1 MQNTASFIVLIV
13 AIIVMVVVCIVM
25 HVNHRRRIASLQ
37 KNIDDCKQELKA
49 TKESAQKTKSDTD
62 RIIKEYFALS
72 QSGLRIIKHKKQK
85 EIYNITYDAIRKFI
99 HTDSIGIGI
108 LNGLYNSLDFSFFNI
123 ESETIPFARYNL
135 DVCNNINIYCFR
147 TGKTVLLNDYQKE
160 VAYYLDTEKYKV
172 SKNVTGSALYIPLYD
187 DDIIFGVLS
196 IFNNEPYY
204 FTERRTNIV
213 RSIVA
218 YLETAIVNFS
228 TARTSERQNKQ
239 YIAHRLELEH
249 TLSELRKSQSEL
261 MKMSTALRNT
271 DNAVMLLDGSGNII
285 WFNNSFA
292 KVYGFTVEEYT
303 AKSSNYEDALRQ
315 KDSVEFFR
323 FVYDNAKSVSFTLPH
338 IKKNGD
344 EVWVQTTLT
353 PTLDDKGTILQVVA
367 VDTDITTLKKAELE
381 IVKQRNEIELKNKD
395 VTKSIEY
402 ASTIQQALMTSQAYL
417 RQRFKKSFL
426 INLPKDIVSGDF
438 FWMGEKF
445 GRKYMAL
452 CDCEGHGVPGAFVS
466 MMGKVFLDEI
476 LQECRIEDPPST
488 ILMNLNDKLQE
499 AVSSLSSK
507 VGGID
512 GMDMSFCIINSR
524 NTTVQYAGA
533 YRPLYLVRNG
543 ELSTINPDKVSIGG
557 ISPAEHFQFEDH
569 WQQLED
575 GDLLLVCSDGY
586 ADQFG
591 SEFGKKL
598 GRRNFANLII
608 EASKM
613 DNTDDMAKFL
623 YNKHIAWRGNLEQ
636 VDDISIVG
644 IVISHNDEEE
654 EEDDDEEDYK
664 L

>member
-1 MQNTASFIVLIV
+1 MQNTIVTIAAIAVLIT
-13 AIIVMVVVCIVM
+13 VCIVM
-25 HVNHRRRIASLQ
+25 YIRNKRRTEALW
-37 KNIDDCKQELKA
+37 KTIDECKKETKSAQEA
-49 TKESAQKTKSDTD
+49 AVQTKENCEQVV
-62 RIIKEYFALS
+62 KEYNALN
-72 QSGLRIIKHKKQK
+72 QSGLHIIKHKKQK
-85 EIYNITYDAIRKFI
+85 EIYNTTYEAIRKFI

-135 DVCNNINIYCFR
+135 DICNNINIYCFT
-147 TGKTVLLNDYQKE
+147 TGKIVLLNDYQKE
-160 VAYYLDTEKYKV
+160 VSNYLDTEKYKV
-172 SKNVTGSALYIPLYD
+172 SKTITGSALYIPLYD

-196 IFNNEPYY
+196 IFNNEPHY
-204 FTERRTNIV
+204 FNEYRTNIV
-213 RSIVA
+213 RSIVS

-228 TARTSERQNKQ
+228 TARTSDRQNKQ

-261 MKMSTALRNT
+261 LKISTALRNT
-271 DNAVMLLDGSGNII
+271 DNAVMLLDGNGDITWI
-285 WFNNSFA
+285 NNSFT
-292 KVYGFTVEEYT
+292 KVYGFTLEEYT
-303 AKSSNYEDALRQ
+303 HISTHYEDALRQ
-315 KDSVEFFR
+315 KDAIEFYK
-323 FVYDNAKSVSFTLPH
+323 FVYDNAKSVTFTLPH
-338 IKKNGD
+338 ITKSGD
-344 EVWVQTTLT
+344 EVWVQTTLS
-353 PTLDDKGTILQVVA
+353 PTLDEQGNILQVVA
-367 VDTDITTLKKAELE
+367 VDTDITSLKKAELE

-402 ASTIQQALMTSQAYL
+402 ASTIQQALMTGQGYL

-438 FWMGEKF
+438 FWMGDKF

-476 LQECRIEDPPST
+476 LQGCRIEDPPST

-499 AVSSLSSK
+499 AVNSLSSK

-524 NTTVQYAGA
+524 NTQVQYAGA
-533 YRPLYLVRNG
+533 YRPLYIVRKG
-543 ELSTINPDKVSIGG
+543 ELTTIMPDKVSIGG
-557 ISPAEHFQFEDH
+557 ISPDENFQFEDH
-569 WQQLED
+569 WLQLED
-575 GDLLLVCSDGY
+575 GDFLLVCSDGY

-598 GRRNFANLII
+598 GRRNFSNLII

-613 DNTDDMAKFL
+613 ESADDMAKFL
-623 YNKHIAWRGNLEQ
+623 YDKHIEWRGNLEQ

-644 IVISHNDEEE
+644 IAITQGDDED
-654 EEDDDEEDYK
+654 EEDDE
-664 L
+664 

>member
-1 MQNTASFIVLIV
+1 MLYTILSISAVAVVAIVCVVMYVSYKRRIKALKQTINDYEQKLQQEQETAKKEKAHTQNIV
-13 AIIVMVVVCIVM
+13 A
-25 HVNHRRRIASLQ
+25 
-37 KNIDDCKQELKA
+37 
-49 TKESAQKTKSDTD
+49 
-62 RIIKEYFALS
+62 EYNALN
-72 QSGLRIIKHKKQK
+72 QSGLNIIKHKKQK
-85 EIYNITYDAIRKFI
+85 EIYNTTYEAIRKFI

-123 ESETIPFARYNL
+123 ETETIPFARYNL
-135 DVCNNINIYCFR
+135 DICNNVNIYCFK
-147 TGKTVLLNDYQKE
+147 TGKTVLINDYQKE
-160 VAYYLDTEKYKV
+160 VSYYIDTDKYKV
-172 SKNVTGSALYIPLYD
+172 CKNVSGSVLYIPLYD

-204 FTERRTNIV
+204 FNEYRTNIV
-213 RSIVA
+213 RNIVS

-249 TLSELRKSQSEL
+249 TLNELRKSQSEL
-261 MKMSTALRNT
+261 LKISTALRNT
-271 DNAVMLLDGSGNII
+271 DNAVMLLDNKGNIT
-285 WFNNSFA
+285 WFNNSFT
-292 KVYGFTVEEYT
+292 KVYGYTVEEYT
-303 AKSSNYEDALRQ
+303 AQSAHYETALRQ
-315 KDSVEFFR
+315 KDAIEFFR
-323 FVYDNAKSVSFTLPH
+323 FVYDNAKSVTFTLPH
-338 IKKNGD
+338 LTKGGD
-344 EVWVQTTLT
+344 EVWVQTTLS
-353 PTLDDKGTILQVVA
+353 PTLDDKGKILQVA
-367 VDTDITTLKKAELE
+367 SIDTDITTLKKAELE

-402 ASTIQQALMTSQAYL
+402 ASTIQQALMTGQGYL

-476 LQECRIEDPPST
+476 LQGCRIEDPPST

-524 NTTVQYAGA
+524 NTQLQYAGA
-533 YRPLYLVRNG
+533 YRPLYIVRKG
-543 ELSTINPDKVSIGG
+543 ELTTIMPDKVSIGS
-557 ISPAEHFQFEDH
+557 ITAEENFQFEDH
-569 WQQLED
+569 WLQLED
-575 GDLLLVCSDGY
+575 GDFILVCSDGY

-598 GRRNFANLII
+598 GRRNFSNLII
-608 EASKM
+608 DASKL
-613 DNTDDMAKFL
+613 DNADEMAKFL
-623 YNKHIAWRGNLEQ
+623 YDKHIEWRGNLEQ

-644 IVISHNDEEE
+644 ITISHGD
-654 EEDDDEEDYK
+654 EDDDDDEP
-664 L
+664 

>member
-1 MQNTASFIVLIV
+1 MLNTIVSIAALAAVIAVCV
-13 AIIVMVVVCIVM
+13 AVHIRYK
-25 HVNHRRRIASLQ
+25 RRSEACERA
-37 KNIDDCKQELKA
+37 IDTCKQETKKAQDDAKKALDDA
-49 TKESAQKTKSDTD
+49 TKMRADTEAM
-62 RIIKEYFALS
+62 IQEYHSLT

-85 EIYNITYDAIRKFI
+85 DIYNITYEAIRKFI

-108 LNGLYNSLDFSFFNI
+108 LNGLFNSLDFSFFNM

-135 DVCNNINIYCFR
+135 DICNNINIYCFAH
-147 TGKTVLLNDYQKE
+147 GKMVLINDYQKE
-160 VAYYLDTEKYKV
+160 VSQYIDTEKYKV
-172 SKNVTGSALYIPLYD
+172 SKSVTGSALYIPLYD

-204 FTERRTNIV
+204 FNERRIEIV
-213 RSIVA
+213 RSIVS

-249 TLSELRKSQSEL
+249 TLNELRKSQSEL
-261 MKMSTALRNT
+261 LKISTALRNT
-271 DNAVMLLDGSGNII
+271 DNAVMLLDGSGNITWI
-285 WFNNSFA
+285 NNSFT
-292 KVYGFTVEEYT
+292 KVYGYTLEEFTHQ
-303 AKSSNYEDALRQ
+303 SSYYEQALRQ
-315 KDSVEFFR
+315 KDSIEFYK
-323 FVYDNAKSVSFTLPH
+323 FVYDNAKSVTFTLPH
-338 IKKNGD
+338 ITKSGD
-344 EVWVQTTLT
+344 EVWVQTTLS
-353 PTLDDKGTILQVVA
+353 PTFDDKGKILQVVA
-367 VDTDITTLKKAELE
+367 VDTDITSLKKAELE

-402 ASTIQQALMTSQAYL
+402 ASTIQQALMTGQGYL

-438 FWMGEKF
+438 FWMGDKF

-476 LQECRIEDPPST
+476 LQGCRVEDPPST

-524 NTTVQYAGA
+524 NTQVQYAGA
-533 YRPLYLVRNG
+533 YRPLYLVRKG
-543 ELSTINPDKVSIGG
+543 ELTTIMPDKISIGG
-557 ISPAEHFQFEDH
+557 ISPDENFQFEDH
-569 WQQLED
+569 WLQLEE
-575 GDLLLVCSDGY
+575 GDFLLVCSDGY

-598 GRRNFANLII
+598 GRRNFSNLII

-613 DNTDDMAKFL
+613 DNADDMAKFL
-623 YNKHIAWRGNLEQ
+623 YDKHIEWRGTLEQ

-644 IVISHNDEEE
+644 IVITQGDE
-654 EEDDDEEDYK
+654 DDEEA
-664 L
+664 

>member
-1 MQNTASFIVLIV
+1 MLNTIVTIA
-13 AIIVMVVVCIVM
+13 AIAVLMTVCIVM
-25 HVNHRRRIASLQ
+25 YIRNKRRTEALWRT
-37 KNIDDCKQELKA
+37 IDECKKETKAAQEA
-49 TKESAQKTKSDTD
+49 VIQTKENCEQVV
-62 RIIKEYFALS
+62 KEYNALN
-72 QSGLRIIKHKKQK
+72 QSGLHIIKHKKQK
-85 EIYNITYDAIRKFI
+85 EIYNTTYEAIRKFI

-135 DVCNNINIYCFR
+135 DICNNINIYCFT
-147 TGKTVLLNDYQKE
+147 TGKIVLLNDYQKE
-160 VAYYLDTEKYKV
+160 VSNYIDTEKYKV
-172 SKNVTGSALYIPLYD
+172 SKTITGSALYIPLYD

-196 IFNNEPYY
+196 IFNNEPHY
-204 FTERRTNIV
+204 FNEYRTNIV
-213 RSIVA
+213 RSIVS

-249 TLSELRKSQSEL
+249 TLNELRKSQSEL
-261 MKMSTALRNT
+261 LKISTALRNT
-271 DNAVMLLDGSGNII
+271 DNAVMLLDGNGDITWI
-285 WFNNSFA
+285 NNSFT
-292 KVYGFTVEEYT
+292 KVYGFTLEEYT
-303 AKSSNYEDALRQ
+303 HISTQYEDALRQ
-315 KDSVEFFR
+315 KDSIEFYK
-323 FVYDNAKSVSFTLPH
+323 FVYDNAKSVTFTLPH
-338 IKKNGD
+338 ITKSGD
-344 EVWVQTTLT
+344 EVWVQTTLS
-353 PTLDDKGTILQVVA
+353 PTLDEQGNILQVVA
-367 VDTDITTLKKAELE
+367 VDTDITSLKKAELE

-402 ASTIQQALMTSQAYL
+402 ASTIQQALMTGQGYL

-438 FWMGEKF
+438 FWMGDKF

-476 LQECRIEDPPST
+476 LQGCRIEDPPST

-499 AVSSLSSK
+499 AVNSLSSK

-524 NTTVQYAGA
+524 NTQVQYAGA
-533 YRPLYLVRNG
+533 YRPLYIVRKG
-543 ELSTINPDKVSIGG
+543 ELTTIMPDKVSIGG
-557 ISPAEHFQFEDH
+557 ISPEENFQFEDH
-569 WQQLED
+569 WLQLED
-575 GDLLLVCSDGY
+575 GDFLLVCSDGY

-598 GRRNFANLII
+598 GRRNFSNLII
-608 EASKM
+608 EASKKE
-613 DNTDDMAKFL
+613 NADDMAKFL
-623 YNKHIAWRGNLEQ
+623 YDKHIEWRGNLEQ

-644 IVISHNDEEE
+644 ITITQGDDED
-654 EEDDDEEDYK
+654 EEDDDE
-664 L
+664 

>member
-1 MQNTASFIVLIV
+1 MQNTIVTITAIAVLIT
-13 AIIVMVVVCIVM
+13 VCIVM
-25 HVNHRRRIASLQ
+25 YIRNKRRTEALW
-37 KNIDDCKQELKA
+37 KTIDECKKE
-49 TKESAQKTKSDTD
+49 TKSAQEAAVQTKKNCEQVV
-62 RIIKEYFALS
+62 KEYNALN
-72 QSGLRIIKHKKQK
+72 QSGLHIIKHKKQK
-85 EIYNITYDAIRKFI
+85 EIYNTTYEAIRKFI

-135 DVCNNINIYCFR
+135 DICNNINIYCFT
-147 TGKTVLLNDYQKE
+147 TGKIVLLNDYQKE
-160 VAYYLDTEKYKV
+160 VSNYLDTEKYKV
-172 SKNVTGSALYIPLYD
+172 SKTITGSALYIPLYD

-196 IFNNEPYY
+196 IFNNEPHY
-204 FTERRTNIV
+204 FNEYRTNIV
-213 RSIVA
+213 RSIVS

-228 TARTSERQNKQ
+228 TARTSDRQNKQ

-261 MKMSTALRNT
+261 LKISTALRNT
-271 DNAVMLLDGSGNII
+271 DNAVMLLDGNGDITWI
-285 WFNNSFA
+285 NNSFT
-292 KVYGFTVEEYT
+292 KVYGFTLEEYT
-303 AKSSNYEDALRQ
+303 HISTHYEDALRQ
-315 KDSVEFFR
+315 KDAIEFYK
-323 FVYDNAKSVSFTLPH
+323 FVYDNAKSVTFTLPH
-338 IKKNGD
+338 ITKSGD
-344 EVWVQTTLT
+344 EVWVQTTLS
-353 PTLDDKGTILQVVA
+353 PTLDEQGNILQVVA
-367 VDTDITTLKKAELE
+367 VDTDITSLKKAELE

-402 ASTIQQALMTSQAYL
+402 ASTIQQALMTGQGYL

-438 FWMGEKF
+438 FWMGDKF

-476 LQECRIEDPPST
+476 LQGCRIEDPPST

-499 AVSSLSSK
+499 AVNSLSSK

-524 NTTVQYAGA
+524 NTQVQYAGA
-533 YRPLYLVRNG
+533 YRPLYIVRKG
-543 ELSTINPDKVSIGG
+543 ELTTIMPDKVSIGG
-557 ISPAEHFQFEDH
+557 ISPDENFQFEDH
-569 WQQLED
+569 WLQLED
-575 GDLLLVCSDGY
+575 GDFLLVCSDGY

-598 GRRNFANLII
+598 GRRNFSNLII

-613 DNTDDMAKFL
+613 DNADEMAKFL
-623 YNKHIAWRGNLEQ
+623 YDKHIEWRGTLEQ

-644 IVISHNDEEE
+644 IAITQGDDED
-654 EEDDDEEDYK
+654 EEDDE
-664 L
+664 

>member
-1 MQNTASFIVLIV
+1 MLNTIVSIAALAAVIAVCV
-13 AIIVMVVVCIVM
+13 AVHIRYK
-25 HVNHRRRIASLQ
+25 RRSEACERA
-37 KNIDDCKQELKA
+37 IDTCKQETKKAQIDAKKALDDA
-49 TKESAQKTKSDTD
+49 TKMKADTEAM
-62 RIIKEYFALS
+62 IQEYHALT

-85 EIYNITYDAIRKFI
+85 EIYNITYEAIRKFI

-108 LNGLYNSLDFSFFNI
+108 LNGLFNSLDFSFFNM

-135 DVCNNINIYCFR
+135 DICNNINIYCFAH
-147 TGKTVLLNDYQKE
+147 GKMVLINDYQKE
-160 VAYYLDTEKYKV
+160 VSQYIDTEKYKV
-172 SKNVTGSALYIPLYD
+172 SKSVTGSALYSPIYD

-204 FTERRTNIV
+204 FNERRIEIV
-213 RSIVA
+213 RSIVS

-249 TLSELRKSQSEL
+249 TLNELRKSQSEL
-261 MKMSTALRNT
+261 LKISTALRNT
-271 DNAVMLLDGSGNII
+271 DNAVMLLDGSGNITWI
-285 WFNNSFA
+285 NNSFT
-292 KVYGFTVEEYT
+292 KVYGYTLEEFTHQ
-303 AKSSNYEDALRQ
+303 SSYYEQALRQ
-315 KDSVEFFR
+315 KDSIEFYK
-323 FVYDNAKSVSFTLPH
+323 FVYDNAKSVTFTLPH
-338 IKKNGD
+338 ITKSGD
-344 EVWVQTTLT
+344 EVWVQTTLS
-353 PTLDDKGTILQVVA
+353 PTFDDKGKILQVVA
-367 VDTDITTLKKAELE
+367 VDTDITSLKKAELE

-402 ASTIQQALMTSQAYL
+402 ASTIQQALMTGQGYL

-438 FWMGEKF
+438 FWMGDKF

-476 LQECRIEDPPST
+476 LQGCRVEDPPST

-524 NTTVQYAGA
+524 NTQVQYAGA
-533 YRPLYLVRNG
+533 YRPLYLVRKG
-543 ELSTINPDKVSIGG
+543 ELTTIMPDKISIGG
-557 ISPAEHFQFEDH
+557 ISPDENFQFEDH
-569 WQQLED
+569 WLQLEE
-575 GDLLLVCSDGY
+575 GDFLLVCSDGY

-598 GRRNFANLII
+598 GRRNFSNLII

-613 DNTDDMAKFL
+613 DNADDMAKFL
-623 YNKHIAWRGNLEQ
+623 YDKHIEWRGTLEQ

-644 IVISHNDEEE
+644 IVITQGE
-654 EEDDDEEDYK
+654 DEEDEA
-664 L
+664 

>member
-1 MQNTASFIVLIV
+1 MLNTIVSIAALAAVIAVCV
-13 AIIVMVVVCIVM
+13 AVHIRYK
-25 HVNHRRRIASLQ
+25 RRSEACERA
-37 KNIDDCKQELKA
+37 IDTCKQETKKAQTDAKKALDDA
-49 TKESAQKTKSDTD
+49 TKMKADTEAM
-62 RIIKEYFALS
+62 IQEYHSLT

-85 EIYNITYDAIRKFI
+85 DIYNITYEAIRKFI

-108 LNGLYNSLDFSFFNI
+108 LNGLFNSLDFSFFNM

-135 DVCNNINIYCFR
+135 DICNNINIYCFAH
-147 TGKTVLLNDYQKE
+147 GKMVLINDYQKE
-160 VAYYLDTEKYKV
+160 VSQYIDTEKYKV
-172 SKNVTGSALYIPLYD
+172 SKSATGSALYIPLYD

-204 FTERRTNIV
+204 FNEHRIEIV
-213 RSIVA
+213 RSIVS

-249 TLSELRKSQSEL
+249 TLNELRKSQSEL
-261 MKMSTALRNT
+261 LKISTALRNT
-271 DNAVMLLDGSGNII
+271 DNAVMLLDGSGNITWI
-285 WFNNSFA
+285 NNSFT
-292 KVYGFTVEEYT
+292 KVYGYTVEEYT
-303 AKSSNYEDALRQ
+303 AQSTHYETALRQ
-315 KDSVEFFR
+315 KDAIEFFR
-323 FVYDNAKSVSFTLPH
+323 FVYDNAKSVTFTLPH
-338 IKKNGD
+338 LTKGGD
-344 EVWVQTTLT
+344 EVWVQTTLS
-353 PTLDDKGTILQVVA
+353 PTLDDKGKILQVA
-367 VDTDITTLKKAELE
+367 SVDTDITTLKKAELE

-402 ASTIQQALMTSQAYL
+402 ASTIQQALMTGQGYL

-438 FWMGEKF
+438 FWMGDKF
-445 GRKYMAL
+445 GRKYIAL

-476 LQECRIEDPPST
+476 LQGCRVEDPPST

-524 NTTVQYAGA
+524 NTQVQYAGA
-533 YRPLYLVRNG
+533 YRPLFLVRKG
-543 ELSTINPDKVSIGG
+543 ELTTIMPDKISIGG
-557 ISPAEHFQFEDH
+557 ISPDENFQFEDH
-569 WQQLED
+569 WLQLEE
-575 GDLLLVCSDGY
+575 GDFLLVCSDGY

-598 GRRNFANLII
+598 GRRNFSNLII

-613 DNTDDMAKFL
+613 DNADEMAKFL
-623 YNKHIAWRGNLEQ
+623 YDKHIEWRGTLEQ

-644 IVISHNDEEE
+644 ITITQAD
-654 EEDDDEEDYK
+654 EDDPDDEP
-664 L
+664 

>member
-1 MQNTASFIVLIV
+1 MLNTIVSIAALAAVIAVCV
-13 AIIVMVVVCIVM
+13 AVHIRYK
-25 HVNHRRRIASLQ
+25 RRSEACERA
-37 KNIDDCKQELKA
+37 IDTCKQETKEAQIDAKKALDDA
-49 TKESAQKTKSDTD
+49 TKMKADTEAM
-62 RIIKEYFALS
+62 IQEYHALT

-85 EIYNITYDAIRKFI
+85 DIYNITYEAIRKFI

-108 LNGLYNSLDFSFFNI
+108 LNGLFNSLDFSFFNM

-135 DVCNNINIYCFR
+135 DICNNINIYCFAH
-147 TGKTVLLNDYQKE
+147 GKMVLINDYQKE
-160 VAYYLDTEKYKV
+160 VSQYIDTEKYKV
-172 SKNVTGSALYIPLYD
+172 SKSVTGSALYIPLYD

-204 FTERRTNIV
+204 FNERRIEIV
-213 RSIVA
+213 RSIVS

-249 TLSELRKSQSEL
+249 TLNELRKSQSEL
-261 MKMSTALRNT
+261 LKISTALRNT
-271 DNAVMLLDGSGNII
+271 DNAVILLDGAGNITWI
-285 WFNNSFA
+285 NNSFT
-292 KVYGFTVEEYT
+292 KVYGYTLEEFTHQ
-303 AKSSNYEDALRQ
+303 SSYYEQALRQ
-315 KDSVEFFR
+315 KDSIEFYK
-323 FVYDNAKSVSFTLPH
+323 FVYDNAKSVTFTLPH
-338 IKKNGD
+338 ITKSGD
-344 EVWVQTTLT
+344 EVWVQTTLS
-353 PTLDDKGTILQVVA
+353 PTFDDKGKILQVVA
-367 VDTDITTLKKAELE
+367 VDTDITSLKKAELE

-402 ASTIQQALMTSQAYL
+402 ASTIQQALMTGQGYL

-438 FWMGEKF
+438 FWMGDKF

-476 LQECRIEDPPST
+476 LQGCRVEDPPST

-524 NTTVQYAGA
+524 NTQVQYAGA
-533 YRPLYLVRNG
+533 YRPLYLVRKG
-543 ELSTINPDKVSIGG
+543 ELTTIMPDKISIGG
-557 ISPAEHFQFEDH
+557 ISPDENFQFEDH
-569 WQQLED
+569 WLQLEE
-575 GDLLLVCSDGY
+575 GDFLLVCSDGY

-598 GRRNFANLII
+598 GRRNFSNLII

-613 DNTDDMAKFL
+613 DNADDMAKFL
-623 YNKHIAWRGNLEQ
+623 YDKHIEWRGTLEQ

-644 IVISHNDEEE
+644 IVITQGE
-654 EEDDDEEDYK
+654 DEEDEA
-664 L
+664 

>member
-1 MQNTASFIVLIV
+1 MQNTIVSIA
-13 AIIVMVVVCIVM
+13 AIAVMLAVCIVM
-25 HVNHRRRIASLQ
+25 HIRYKRRTAAMGKS
-37 KNIDDCKQELKA
+37 IDTYKQEA
-49 TKESAQKTKSDTD
+49 QEAREETRMEKEHTEN
-62 RIIKEYFALS
+62 RLKEYHLLTQA
-72 QSGLRIIKHKKQK
+72 GLRIIKHKKQK
-85 EIYNITYDAIRKFI
+85 EIYNITYEAIRKFI

-135 DVCNNINIYCFR
+135 DICNNINIYCF
-147 TGKTVLLNDYQKE
+147 TNGKTVLLNDYQKE
-160 VAYYLDTEKYKV
+160 VSYYIDTDKYKV
-172 SKNVTGSALYIPLYD
+172 SKSITGSALYIPLYD

-204 FTERRTNIV
+204 FNEYRTNIV
-213 RSIVA
+213 RSIVS
-218 YLETAIVNFS
+218 YLESAIVNFS

-249 TLSELRKSQSEL
+249 TLGELRKSQSEL
-261 MKMSTALRNT
+261 LKISTALKNT
-271 DNAVMLLDGSGNII
+271 DNAVMLLDGAGNITWI
-285 WFNNSFA
+285 NNSFI
-292 KVYGFTVEEYT
+292 KVYGFTLEEYT
-303 AKSSNYEDALRQ
+303 HQSSNYEHALRQ
-315 KDSVEFFR
+315 KDSIEFYK
-323 FVYDNAKSVSFTLPH
+323 FVYDNAKSVTFTLPH
-338 IKKNGD
+338 ITKSGD
-344 EVWVQTTLT
+344 EVWVQTTLS
-353 PTLDDKGTILQVVA
+353 PTLNDQGKILQVVA
-367 VDTDITTLKKAELE
+367 VDTDITSLKKAELE

-402 ASTIQQALMTSQAYL
+402 ASTIQQALMTGQGYL

-438 FWMGEKF
+438 FWMGDKF

-476 LQECRIEDPPST
+476 LQGCRVEDPPST

-499 AVSSLSSK
+499 AVNSLSSK

-524 NTTVQYAGA
+524 NTQVQYAGA
-533 YRPLYLVRNG
+533 YRPLYIVRKG
-543 ELSTINPDKVSIGG
+543 ELSTIMPDKVSIGG
-557 ISPAEHFQFEDH
+557 ISPEEKFQFEDH
-569 WQQLED
+569 WLQLED
-575 GDLLLVCSDGY
+575 GDFLLVCSDGY

-613 DNTDDMAKFL
+613 DNADEMAKFL
-623 YNKHIAWRGNLEQ
+623 YDKHIEWRGNLEQ

-644 IVISHNDEEE
+644 IVVTQS
-654 EEDDDEEDYK
+654 DDDDDDDDDD
-664 L
+664 

>member
-1 MQNTASFIVLIV
+1 MLNTIVSIAALAAVIAVCV
-13 AIIVMVVVCIVM
+13 AVHIRYK
-25 HVNHRRRIASLQ
+25 RRSEACERA
-37 KNIDDCKQELKA
+37 IDTCKQETKKAQINAKKALDDA
-49 TKESAQKTKSDTD
+49 TKMRADTEAM
-62 RIIKEYFALS
+62 IQEYHSLT

-85 EIYNITYDAIRKFI
+85 DIYNITYEAIRKFI

-108 LNGLYNSLDFSFFNI
+108 LNGLFNSLDFSFFNM

-135 DVCNNINIYCFR
+135 DICNNINIYCFAH
-147 TGKTVLLNDYQKE
+147 GKMVLINDYQKE
-160 VAYYLDTEKYKV
+160 VSQYIDTEKYKV
-172 SKNVTGSALYIPLYD
+172 SKSVTGSALYIPLYD

-204 FTERRTNIV
+204 FNERRIEIV
-213 RSIVA
+213 RSIVS

-249 TLSELRKSQSEL
+249 TLNELRKSQSEL
-261 MKMSTALRNT
+261 LKISTALRNT
-271 DNAVMLLDGSGNII
+271 DNAVMLLDGSGNITWI
-285 WFNNSFA
+285 NNSFT
-292 KVYGFTVEEYT
+292 KVYGYTLEEFTHQ
-303 AKSSNYEDALRQ
+303 SSYYEQALRQ
-315 KDSVEFFR
+315 KDSIEFYK
-323 FVYDNAKSVSFTLPH
+323 FVYDNAKSVTFTLPH
-338 IKKNGD
+338 ITKSGD
-344 EVWVQTTLT
+344 EVWVQTTLS
-353 PTLDDKGTILQVVA
+353 PTFDDKGKILQVVA
-367 VDTDITTLKKAELE
+367 VDTDITSLKKAELE

-402 ASTIQQALMTSQAYL
+402 ASTIQQALMTGQGYL

-438 FWMGEKF
+438 FWMGDKF

-476 LQECRIEDPPST
+476 LQGCRVEDPPST

-524 NTTVQYAGA
+524 NTQVQYAGA
-533 YRPLYLVRNG
+533 YRPLYLVRKG
-543 ELSTINPDKVSIGG
+543 ELTTIMPDKISIGG
-557 ISPAEHFQFEDH
+557 ISPDENFQFEDH
-569 WQQLED
+569 WLQLEE
-575 GDLLLVCSDGY
+575 GDFLLVCSDGY

-598 GRRNFANLII
+598 GRRNFSNLII

-613 DNTDDMAKFL
+613 DNADDMAKFL
-623 YNKHIAWRGNLEQ
+623 YDKHIEWRGTLEQ

-644 IVISHNDEEE
+644 IVITQGE
-654 EEDDDEEDYK
+654 DEEDEA
-664 L
+664 

>member
-1 MQNTASFIVLIV
+1 MLNTIVSIAALAAVIAVCV
-13 AIIVMVVVCIVM
+13 AVHIRYK
-25 HVNHRRRIASLQ
+25 RRSEACERA
-37 KNIDDCKQELKA
+37 IDTCKQETKKAQTDAKKALDDA
-49 TKESAQKTKSDTD
+49 TKMKADTEAM
-62 RIIKEYFALS
+62 IQEYHALT

-85 EIYNITYDAIRKFI
+85 EIYNITYEAIRKFI

-108 LNGLYNSLDFSFFNI
+108 LNGLFNSLDFSFFNM

-135 DVCNNINIYCFR
+135 DICNNINIYCFAH
-147 TGKTVLLNDYQKE
+147 GKMVLINDYQKE
-160 VAYYLDTEKYKV
+160 VSQYIDTEKYKV
-172 SKNVTGSALYIPLYD
+172 SKSVTGSALYIPLYD

-204 FTERRTNIV
+204 FNERRIEIV
-213 RSIVA
+213 RSIVS

-249 TLSELRKSQSEL
+249 TLNELRKSQSEL
-261 MKMSTALRNT
+261 LKISTALRNT
-271 DNAVMLLDGSGNII
+271 DNAVMLLDGSGNITWI
-285 WFNNSFA
+285 NNSFT
-292 KVYGFTVEEYT
+292 KVYGYTLEEFTHQ
-303 AKSSNYEDALRQ
+303 SSYYEQALRQ
-315 KDSVEFFR
+315 KDSIEFYK
-323 FVYDNAKSVSFTLPH
+323 FVYDNAKSVTFTLPH
-338 IKKNGD
+338 ITKSGD
-344 EVWVQTTLT
+344 EVWVQTTLS
-353 PTLDDKGTILQVVA
+353 PTFDDKGKILQVVA
-367 VDTDITTLKKAELE
+367 VDTDITSLKKAELE

-402 ASTIQQALMTSQAYL
+402 ASTIQQALMTGQGYL

-438 FWMGEKF
+438 FWMGDKF

-476 LQECRIEDPPST
+476 LQGCRVEDPPST

-524 NTTVQYAGA
+524 NTQVQYAGA
-533 YRPLYLVRNG
+533 YRPLYLVRKG
-543 ELSTINPDKVSIGG
+543 ELTTIMPDKISIGG
-557 ISPAEHFQFEDH
+557 ISPDENFQFEDH
-569 WQQLED
+569 WLQLEE
-575 GDLLLVCSDGY
+575 GDFLLVCSDGY

-598 GRRNFANLII
+598 GRRNFSNLII

-613 DNTDDMAKFL
+613 DNADDMAKFL
-623 YNKHIAWRGNLEQ
+623 YDKHIEWRGTLEQ

-644 IVISHNDEEE
+644 IVITQGE
-654 EEDDDEEDYK
+654 DEEDEA
-664 L
+664 